1 MNLKSRLYGFLPV
14 IKGDILGGT
23 VSAIVA
29 LPQALAFGVATGMGA
44 SSGLWG
50 AIILCLISG
59 LFGGKIPLISGPTGP
74 VAIVVASCA
83 AYCTGNLNA
92 VFLTLLMAAIIQII
106 ISLTDAPDIVKYV
119 PYPVI
124 SGFTNGVGTILILMQ
139 LNPLIG
145 YDAKPSITEG
155 IKSFILNLSDINT
168 NCIILSTLTLLILF
182 LTPKKINS
190 VIPSQIIALVVCT
203 FVSVKFGFETE
214 TISKIAIDF
223 PKFINIDFDT
233 NLIYNLLPYAL
244 TVSVVCSSE
253 SMLTAL
259 VADSLTN
266 EKTNH
271 KKLLFSQG
279 LGNIF
284 CALTGSMPGSAA
296 TMRTVAAIKTGAT
309 TKLAAVINPLFLIIV
324 LINFSDFVEKIPL
337 CVLAGILI
345 KIGIDIIDL
354 KLVKVLK
361 YAPKDDIY
369 VLFAVFFLTVFYN
382 LIFAVGAGIVLA
394 ALLYAK
400 RTADKANLINT
411 TYKIDPETAGLEKEL
426 AHDYKYQ
433 IRVVHIIGQ
442 FFFGSSTRIV
452 SQFDEMLGTK
462 YLIINYE
469 SDSLL
474 DISAV
479 FALEDIIIRLKA
491 QHINLMMII
500 RSETVLNQLKNLKI
514 TSQVGEE
521 NIFHDEKTAI
531 KEAKLRIKNKIKN
544 KK

>member
-309 TKLAAVINPLFLIIV
+309 TKLAAAINPLFLIIV

-400 RTADKANLINT
+400 RMADKANLINT

>member
-145 YDAKPSITEG
+145 YDAKPSIPEG

-190 VIPSQIIALVVCT
+190 VIPSQIIALVICT

-309 TKLAAVINPLFLIIV
+309 TKLAAAINPLFLIIV

-369 VLFAVFFLTVFYN
+369 ILFAVFFLTVFYN

>member
-369 VLFAVFFLTVFYN
+369 ILFAVFFLTVFYN

-491 QHINLMMII
+491 QHINLIM
-500 RSETVLNQLKNLKI
+500 KI
-514 TSQVGEE
+514 K
-521 NIFHDEKTAI
+521 H
-531 KEAKLRIKNKIKN
+531 IKNI
-544 KK
+544 

>member
-309 TKLAAVINPLFLIIV
+309 TKLAAAINPLFLIIV
-324 LINFSDFVEKIPL
+324 LINFSDFVEEIPL

>member
-309 TKLAAVINPLFLIIV
+309 TKLAAAINPLFLIIV

-369 VLFAVFFLTVFYN
+369 ILFAVFFLTVFYN

-400 RTADKANLINT
+400 RMADKANLINT

>member
-190 VIPSQIIALVVCT
+190 IIPSQIIALVVCT

-309 TKLAAVINPLFLIIV
+309 TKLAAAINPLFLIIV

-400 RTADKANLINT
+400 RMADKANLINT

>member
-190 VIPSQIIALVVCT
+190 IIPSQIIALVVCT

-309 TKLAAVINPLFLIIV
+309 TKLAAAINPLFLIIV

-369 VLFAVFFLTVFYN
+369 ILFAVFFLTVFYN

-400 RTADKANLINT
+400 RMADKANLINT